1 MRHAELC
8 VFHICVFQ
16 IWKLKDQRHKSRQ
29 VSVDTDVRMNGHEQ
43 SFTHGGTVKCRQ
55 VPIAATKHAGRCWV
69 EDSVRCYG
77 FLNEVWDPSVARMNG
92 HEQSFTQG
100 GTVKCQQVPI
110 AAAKH
115 AGRCW
120 VEDSVRCYGFLNEVW
135 DPSVARALPALY
147 QFPPYLGALQPRCSS
162 HL

>member
-43 SFTHGGTVKCRQ
+43 SFTH
-55 VPIAATKHAGRCWV
+55 
-69 EDSVRCYG
+69 
-77 FLNEVWDPSVARMNG
+77 
-92 HEQSFTQG
+92 G

-147 QFPPYLGALQPRCSS
+147 QFPPYLGALKRRCSS